1 MSRKIALVA
10 CLTLVLAWSMG
21 IDVPNAQQ
29 NAPSTT
35 PRSAP
40 SNGGPI
46 KLARHPD
53 YHAGKIAFSYMGDIW
68 TANEDGSA
76 VLRITD
82 NVARDVYPRFSPD
95 GRTIAFSSNRY
106 GNYDVFVVPAVGGT
120 PKRLTFYSGG
130 DDVVGWTRDGQ
141 KILIR
146 SSRGDGAFP
155 SAATLYELPLAGGLE
170 QPLPVDLGAYGDY
183 SPDGKQLVFNRKA
196 GSWSRKHYRGSSSA
210 DLWIADLGAKTY
222 RQLLPDERYNRFWPM
237 WGADNQI
244 YFVADPL
251 PNDKSVQPGALQV
264 RESTNNIYKI
274 PTTGGAPVQV
284 TKHTSGSLFYPAMSH
299 DGKVIVYEESFGIW
313 KLDVASGK
321 TTEIK
326 IEVVTDEKENE
337 FAVDTVQNEVDAF
350 DLSPSGQRAV
360 ISARG
365 QILTIATN
373 RGDITRVMP
382 DAMASRSQNPKWSP
396 DGKYLAFMSD
406 KSGRDEIW
414 ISDPEGLN
422 PKKITDLDNE
432 KGPILWT
439 PDSKLAL
446 YTTADRRLYGYSV
459 ADGKTVTIAT
469 GDVGRIGNFSVS
481 PDSKWVAFSKQDK
494 TLRNHV
500 YVVPITGGEARH
512 LSDDSVQYS
521 ETSAVWTPDG
531 RYLVFIAAETASNG
545 IASQG
550 GITATNSLWAV
561 ALREQ
566 DRDPMNRDIDNEAQG
581 LAAEAA
587 ARGRGA
593 GGGGGAAATPPTV
606 TIDWNNLARRA
617 RQVPVPGDNLS
628 GLVASPT
635 TNAVVLNVG
644 AGGGGRGGGRGGA
657 ADATSG
663 LYIVNI
669 DNGQTTRVPPVAEGG
684 GGGGGGRGRGAAA
697 PAGGGGAGAPVY
709 TRDGRTLYFRS
720 GTGLYAFTQQGG
732 QGGGANAP
740 AAAAGGGGGGR
751 GQRGG
756 GGAGAAPVVE
766 TGGQAPRQVT
776 YTATIQVDRRLLRK
790 QVFNEGWRI
799 MKNRFYD
806 AEMHTA
812 NWAVARTT
820 YEPLL
825 DYLVDQEELQ
835 SVMMM
840 MIGELNASHTGVSGG
855 PSDSGPS
862 TGQTRQPGF
871 LIKSDPSGF
880 YRVGHIF
887 KTGPADHDY
896 LKISEGNY
904 IISLD
909 GRDLKTTDNYWQYL
923 SLASSNKL
931 RFMLNDKPAK
941 DGAWE
946 VVITPAGN
954 FGDLQYQKWVEDRRQ
969 MVEKLSN
976 GEIGYLHIRA
986 MDAPSLRQFQ
996 LDLAANRTKKAMV
1009 IDQRFNGGGGIEQE
1023 LLSILSG
1030 RAYQYT
1036 LGRDAGVRQPRPQ
1049 NFYGPMVVMQ
1059 NERSASNAEMFP
1071 AGFRALGLGKVI
1083 GVPTAGAVIGTGSYT
1098 LLDGSTIRTP
1108 GTGVWTNTGQN
1119 MENYGVPP
1127 DVLIDNT
1134 PADHLKGRDAQIEK
1148 AVEVLK
1154 QEMAAGVKK

>member
-1 MSRKIALVA
+1 
-10 CLTLVLAWSMG
+10 
-21 IDVPNAQQ
+21 
-29 NAPSTT
+29 
-35 PRSAP
+35 
-40 SNGGPI
+40 
-46 KLARHPD
+46 
-53 YHAGKIAFSYMGDIW
+53 MGDIW

-76 VLRITD
+76 VLRVTD
-82 NVARDVYPRFSPD
+82 NVAREVYPRFSPD

-106 GNYDVFVVPAVGGT
+106 GNYDVFVVPTVGGT
-120 PKRLTFYSGG
+120 PKRLTYYSGN
-130 DDVVGWTRDGQ
+130 DDIVGWTRDGL
-141 KILIR
+141 KVLIR
-146 SSRGDGAFP
+146 SARGDGAFP
-155 SAATLYELPLAGGLE
+155 NAATLYEVPVGGGQE

-183 SPDGKQLVFNRKA
+183 SPDGKQLVFNRHA

-222 RQLLPDERYNRFWPM
+222 RQLLADERYNRMWPM

-274 PTTGGAPVQV
+274 PTNGGQPVQV
-284 TKHTSGSLFYPAMSH
+284 TKHTSGSLFFPSISS
-299 DGKVIVYEESFGIW
+299 DGKVIVYEEGFGIW

-321 TTEIK
+321 TSEIK
-326 IEVVTDEKENE
+326 LEIATDEKENE
-337 FAVDTVQNEVDAF
+337 FAVETVQNEVDAF

-382 DAMASRSQNPKWSP
+382 DAMASRNQNPKWSP
-396 DGKYLAFMSD
+396 DGKFLAFVSD

-414 ISDPEGLN
+414 ISDPDGLN

-439 PDSKLAL
+439 PDSKFAL

-459 ADGKTVTIAT
+459 ADGKTVTVAT

-500 YVVPITGGEARH
+500 YIVPITGGEARH
-512 LSDDSVQYS
+512 ISDDRVQYS
-521 ETSAVWTPDG
+521 ETNAAWTADG

-545 IASQG
+545 IATQG
-550 GITATNSLWAV
+550 GIATTMSLWAV
-561 ALREQ
+561 ALRDQ
-566 DRDPMNRDIDNEAQG
+566 DRDPMNRDVDNEAQG
-581 LAAEAA
+581 LTAEAA

-593 GGGGGAAATPPTV
+593 GGGGGGAAATPPTV

-617 RQVPVPGDNLS
+617 RQVPVPGDNLG
-628 GLVASPT
+628 GLIASPT
-635 TNAVVLNVG
+635 ANSVVLTVG
-644 AGGGGRGGGRGGA
+644 AGGGRGGGRGGA
-657 ADATSG
+657 PDATAG

-669 DNGQTTRVPPVAEGG
+669 DTGQTTRVPPVPEAA
-684 GGGGGGRGRGAAA
+684 GGGGGRGRGAAA
-697 PAGGGGAGAPVY
+697 AGGGGPGTPVF

-720 GTGLYAFTQQGG
+720 GTGLYAFTQPGG
-732 QGGGANAP
+732 QGGGANA
-740 AAAAGGGGGGR
+740 AAAPAGGGGGR

-756 GGAGAAPVVE
+756 GGGAGAAAPTE
-766 TGGQAPRQVT
+766 TTGGGQPPRQVT
-776 YTATIQVDRRLLRK
+776 YTATIQVDRRALRK

-806 AEMHTA
+806 AEMHTV
-812 NWAVARTT
+812 NWPSMRTV
-820 YEPLL
+820 YEPLV
-825 DYLVDQEELQ
+825 DFVVDQEELQ

-855 PSDSGPS
+855 PSDAGPS

-871 LIKSDPSGF
+871 LIKSDPAGF

-887 KTGPADHDY
+887 KSGPADHDY
-896 LKISEGNY
+896 LKIAEGNY

-923 SLASSNKL
+923 TLASSNKL
-931 RFMLNDKPAK
+931 RFMLNDKPVK

-946 VVITPAGN
+946 VVITPGGN

-986 MDAPSLRQFQ
+986 MNAESLRQFQ
-996 LDLAANRTKKAMV
+996 LDLAANRTKKALV

-1023 LLSILSG
+1023 LLAILSG

-1036 LGRDAGVRQPRPQ
+1036 MGRDAGVRQPRPQ

-1059 NERSASNAEMFP
+1059 NERSGSNAEMFP

-1083 GVPTAGAVIGTGSYT
+1083 GVPTPGAVIGTGSYT

-1108 GTGVWTNTGQN
+1108 GTGVWTATGQN

-1134 PADHLKGRDAQIEK
+1134 PTDFVQGRDAQIEK

-1154 QEMAAGVKK
+1154 QELAAGVKK